1 MESSWS
7 YNIKRDLEFPENHRV
22 LRVDGTLNSG
32 KPRGEEE
39 GSVVKYNNLLHRHC
53 WHWNVSLYT
62 GWKMVHR
69 GWQCY
74 CGWTDW
80 CQTWLENH

>member
-53 WHWNVSLYT
+53 
-62 GWKMVHR
+62 
-69 GWQCY
+69 
-74 CGWTDW
+74 
-80 CQTWLENH
+80 